1 MRNVCEAQPNQ
12 EEVKRRLASRNLMV
26 AVTGVSISVNLAL
39 NRSDS
44 GIGSMPSIKNTPLAD
59 SRKAVGE
66 HKEQTSFVDTAHTHS
81 KDIYIQYTCM

>member
-1 MRNVCEAQPNQ
+1 M
-12 EEVKRRLASRNLMV
+12 RRLVSCNLMV

-39 NRSDS
+39 NHSDS